1 MHNLAGVVFEIG
13 MQCDFIII
21 QPSVSYYLSA
31 PFALLYLESC
41 AHTRNM
47 LAPAFDDFYF
57 TCKCCFFL
65 FSAMKDL
72 SAKMVQLKMEITRSG
87 ESSGQGGVSSEE
99 HEAERLAE
107 HGRLMEEN
115 TTLQTQLTS
124 EKAERVALES
134 KSTQQQ
140 KAYEHLLA
148 QHNTL
153 LSDHD
158 MLKKEHESVHNTY
171 DEEKREHNTLKTV
184 HQELKSNYQNLQVKL
199 DECKRGKLCPKY

>member
-1 MHNLAGVVFEIG
+1 
-13 MQCDFIII
+13 
-21 QPSVSYYLSA
+21 
-31 PFALLYLESC
+31 
-41 AHTRNM
+41 
-47 LAPAFDDFYF
+47 
-57 TCKCCFFL
+57 
-65 FSAMKDL
+65 MKDL
-72 SAKMVQLKMEITRSG
+72 SAKMVQLKMEIIRSG
-87 ESSGQGGVSSEE
+87 ESYGQGDVSSEE

-158 MLKKEHESVHNTY
+158 MLKKEHEPVHNTY

-199 DECKRGKLCPKY
+199 DECKRSKLCPKY